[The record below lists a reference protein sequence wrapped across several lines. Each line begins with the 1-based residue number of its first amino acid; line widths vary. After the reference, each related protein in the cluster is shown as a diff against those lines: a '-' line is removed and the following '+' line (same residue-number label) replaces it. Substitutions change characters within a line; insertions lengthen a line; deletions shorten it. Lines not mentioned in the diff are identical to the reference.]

1 MRDNLD
7 KQSSFTS
14 LKWFYFFVYGAMVLF
29 TSFFQLYLQDVG
41 MNKLEIGTMMS
52 LGPFVSIFA
61 NPFWGIWTDRYQNIR
76 RIVLLML
83 TGTLALS
90 QLAFQA
96 NTYEMI
102 YISMILF
109 YFFQTSL
116 FAQSNTMILSY
127 IDGTDHKF
135 GAFRLWGSLGWA
147 LTALLAGPIL
157 QSMGISVLSYL
168 FTALIGA
175 SMLAVVAL
183 PALRHSIGIAPL
195 PFRGFSKLFSN
206 PFFLCFIFF
215 GILVSVP
222 NTMNNTFM
230 SLYITDLGGSK
241 GTVGLAVFLSSILE
255 VGVFILCDR
264 LLKRR
269 VSILIGWLALVS
281 LLFTL
286 RWWLMAGATSPLEV
300 AFIQILHSVTFGGF
314 FYVGT
319 QLTMLL
325 IPGPYRSAGQ
335 ALYTLTWSGIAGIIG
350 GILGGFMFQYL
361 GAQSMYQ
368 FGVFLS
374 LIGSLGF
381 AFMWLFV
388 VRGGYQ
394 RSIEFE
400 EELSEIDNI

>member
-1 MRDNLD
+1 MRENFD
-7 KQSSFTS
+7 KQPSFTS
-14 LKWFYFFVYGAMVLF
+14 LKWFNFFVYGTMVLF

-41 MNKLEIGTMMS
+41 MNKLEIGALMS

-83 TGTLALS
+83 TGTLVLS

-109 YFFQTSL
+109 YFFQTPL
-116 FAQSNTMILSY
+116 FAQSNTLILSY
-127 IDGTDHKF
+127 IDGTDRRF
-135 GAFRLWGSLGWA
+135 GSFRLWGSLGWA
-147 LTALLAGPIL
+147 LTAVLAGPVI

-168 FTALIGA
+168 FAALLGA
-175 SMLAVVAL
+175 AMLALAAL
-183 PALRHSIGIAPL
+183 PKLSHSIGIAPL
-195 PFRGFSKLFSN
+195 PFRGFSKLFLN

-215 GILVSVP
+215 GILVSIP

-241 GTVGLAVFLSSILE
+241 AMVGLAVFLSSILE
-255 VGVFILCDR
+255 IGVLVLCGR
-264 LLKRR
+264 FLRR
-269 VSILIGWLALVS
+269 KISILIGCLALVS
-281 LLFTL
+281 ALFVL
-286 RWWLMAGATSPLEV
+286 RWWLMAGATTPLQV
-300 AFIQILHSVTFGGF
+300 AFIQILHSITFGGF

-325 IPGPYRSAGQ
+325 VPRPYRSAGQ
-335 ALYTLTWSGIAGIIG
+335 ALYTLTWSGVSGIIG
-350 GILGGFMFQYL
+350 GILGGFLFQYL

-368 FGVFLS
+368 FGVFLTM
-374 LIGSLGF
+374 IGSIGF

-388 VRGGYQ
+388 IRGGY
-394 RSIEFE
+394 RPAVDMEDDLSDIEQ
-400 EELSEIDNI
+400 L